1 MIIIQLQMCELKLP
15 CHDRHKHVTDHDV
28 KLAIMPSSTTVHI
41 VVFGNINHI
50 KSGCS
55 FTEPLSWRHIYNHVP
70 QYPAFFLWVE
80 HEQKF

>member
-55 FTEPLSWRHIYNHVP
+55 FTEPFELETYLQSCTSVP
-70 QYPAFFLWVE
+70 GILFVG
-80 HEQKF
+80 